1 MSNPVREPD
10 PGNGVGTALHPEGDG
25 GSRPGAARIVLDAS
39 GGDAPLS
46 ERLDGALGAA
56 RAYPDATI
64 LLCGPAPEM
73 EKTIAELGG
82 MPANVQ
88 LVDAPESVGMHE
100 PPVRALR
107 EKKRSSIAV
116 GVDMVARGEA
126 DAFVSAGNTGA
137 VAAASTLKLGRLK
150 GVQRPGIAAAMKL
163 IDHVAVAIDVG
174 ANVDCKPVH
183 LLQYG
188 IMASVFAEGIL
199 DIENPRVGL
208 LNVGTEEAKGNDLSK
223 QSFELLSRANL
234 NFIGNVEPG
243 QFMQHG
249 CDILVCDGF
258 VGNVV
263 LKLGEG
269 LLMKLFD
276 WMQRSGQ
283 GQPALPVGLPPVQG
297 HVQASEAVR
306 GLHRVRRRPA
316 AGRQRHHHHHAR
328 RLRRTGHSERHPR
341 GAQLRHVPRQS
352 AHRRGYPEG
361 RGLPQRRGLSAAG
374 APFRQAISG
383 EHLRCIPSR
392 ACPLR

>member
-1 MSNPVREPD
+1 
-10 PGNGVGTALHPEGDG
+10 VGTALDPGRSEGARG
-25 GSRPGAARIVLDAS
+25 GAARIVLDAS
-39 GGDAPLS
+39 GGDSPLA
-46 ERLDGALGAA
+46 ERIDGGLGAA
-56 RAYPDATI
+56 RAYPDAQI
-64 LLCGPAPEM
+64 LLCGPLQEM
-73 EKTIAELGG
+73 ERAIQALGG
-82 MPANVQ
+82 MPDNVE

-116 GVDMVARGEA
+116 GVDLVAHGEA

-174 ANVDCKPVH
+174 ANVDCRPIN

-199 DIENPRVGL
+199 GIKRPRVGL

-223 QSFELLSRANL
+223 QSFELLSRAHI
-234 NFIGNVEPG
+234 NFVGNVEPG

-269 LLMKLFD
+269 LLMKLFG
-276 WMQRSGQ
+276 WMREQ
-283 GQPALPVGLPPVQG
+283 VQG
-297 HVQASEAVR
+297 NLRYKLGVYLCKDMFRHLMQCADYSEYGGAPLLGVD
-306 GLHRVRRRPA
+306 GITIITH
-316 AGRQRHHHHHAR
+316 GTSDAR
-328 RLRRTGHSERHPR
+328 AIQNAIREARSFVT
-341 GAQLRHVPRQS
+341 RHVNEHIEEAIQKDVASRS
-352 AHRRGYPEG
+352 AV
-361 RGLPQRRGLSAAG
+361 A
-374 APFRQAISG
+374 
-383 EHLRCIPSR
+383 
-392 ACPLR
+392 